1 LVNLG
6 SRLIVLRGTTE
17 EIFKI
22 LFASKNF
29 KNLFY
34 EKDSEPYP
42 LKRDNEINELG
53 KSHKLN
59 IESFVGHTLYD
70 LDDLLKENKG
80 IVAGSYK
87 EFIGLME
94 KMPKIKELVR
104 DPQKNEIKNF
114 EKVENLLQKIG
125 YKGDLS
131 IPKLNE
137 ITDREGKALKEKPT
151 NKYKGG
157 ETEGLKT
164 LYNYMKDKKKVANYE
179 KPKTSPC
186 DFEPAS
192 TTVLSPHLRFGTVS
206 IKKFYLELKQ
216 VLKEIPKHTI
226 PPVSLMGQIYWR
238 EFFYLNSYARKNFHK
253 MKDNNSCKEVDWY
266 LNEFPN
272 TNKNKTQEEKN
283 AEENYKAWKE
293 GNTGYP
299 FIDAMMIQLR
309 EEGWIHHLGRH
320 CVACFLTRGD
330 LYINWER
337 GMEVF
342 EEYLLDA
349 DYALNAGNWLWLSG
363 SSIFFT
369 AYFRIYSPIAFPKKY
384 DPEGKYVKKYIPQLK
399 KFPKEFIYEPWKA
412 SKSQQ
417 ESYGCILGKDYPNR
431 IVIHEDA
438 SRENMNKLKNAMA
451 KNKTNKS
458 KNETNYLSDDSDL
471 EESSE
476 VIKKN
481 TSKRMMSKSVIK
493 DSTNETNKDNDKK
506 MKIKSK
512 SSPKK
517 ITKKTKNDKNLDLST
532 SSNEDK
538 DKDEDEVDNKIK
550 TKENKIKQRKTK
562 ASLNLNKNDVILK
575 HKRNFSESF
584 DEEEE
589 EKSQKRNQVKKR
601 KI

>member
-1 LVNLG
+1 
-6 SRLIVLRGTTE
+6 
-17 EIFKI
+17 
-22 LFASKNF
+22 
-29 KNLFY
+29 
-34 EKDSEPYP
+34 
-42 LKRDNEINELG
+42 
-53 KSHKLN
+53 
-59 IESFVGHTLYD
+59 
-70 LDDLLKENKG
+70 
-80 IVAGSYK
+80 
-87 EFIGLME
+87 
-94 KMPKIKELVR
+94 MPKIKELVR

-114 EKVENLLQKIG
+114 EKIENLLQKIG
-125 YKGDLS
+125 YKGYIS

-137 ITDREGKALKEKPT
+137 LTDKQGNLVKEKPT
-151 NKYKGG
+151 NRIKGG

-192 TTVLSPHLRFGTVS
+192 TTVLSPHLKFGTVS

-216 VLKEIPKHTI
+216 VLREIPKHTI

-238 EFFYLNSYARKNFHK
+238 EFFYLNSYARKNFHT

-272 TNKNKTQEEKN
+272 SNKNKSQEEKN

-299 FIDAMMIQLR
+299 FIDAMMIQLK

-369 AYFRIYSPIAFPKKY
+369 AYFRIYSPVAFPKKY
-384 DPEGKYVKKYIPQLK
+384 DPEGKFIKKYLPQLK
-399 KFPKEFIYEPWKA
+399 KFPKEYIYEPWKA

-417 ESYGCILGKDYPNR
+417 ESYECILGKDYPNR

-438 SRENMNKLKNAMA
+438 SRKNMIKLKNALA
-451 KNKTNKS
+451 KSKTSKS
-458 KNETNYLSDDSDL
+458 KNQINYLSDDSELD
-471 EESSE
+471 ESSE
-476 VIKKN
+476 VMKKN
-481 TSKRMMSKSVIK
+481 TSKRMISKSVIK
-493 DSTNETNKDNDKK
+493 DSTNEKEKEKNKKN
-506 MKIKSK
+506 KSK
-512 SSPKK
+512 SSPKIK
-517 ITKKTKNDKNLDLST
+517 TKKTNNNNNLDLST
-532 SSNEDK
+532 GS
-538 DKDEDEVDNKIK
+538 DEDDIENEKQKEIK
-550 TKENKIKQRKTK
+550 KSKQAKSK
-562 ASLNLNKNDVILK
+562 VSLKKNLTLG

-584 DEEEE
+584 DEEEINE
-589 EKSQKRNQVKKR
+589 NKKINQKRNTIKKR